1 MLTKEIII
9 DRIEVLELGQIQVRE
24 ATRII
29 EDGKMISQTF
39 HRYVLS
45 PGDSLEG
52 QDSRVVA
59 IANTTWTPEV
69 IAKYQETV
77 TANNPTG
84 E

>member
-29 EDGKMISQTF
+29 EDGKVISQTF
-39 HRYVLS
+39 HRHVLS
-45 PGDSLEG
+45 PADSLEG
-52 QDSRVVA
+52 QDARVAA
-59 IANTTWTPEV
+59 IANAIWTPEV
-69 IAKYQETV
+69 ITEYQETI
-77 TANNPTG
+77 TAK